1 MTILIEEFIIV
12 IELTPAIA
20 QQSLVCNIG
29 RQKPSYIAY
38 ILHYKILLL

>member
-20 QQSLVCNIG
+20 VNGIERRKLMMKN
-29 RQKPSYIAY
+29 
-38 ILHYKILLL
+38 KILKIAVVYL